1 MNERLEEMLS
11 MSRTGKTAAYIHVP
25 FCETHCLYCGFY
37 TKAYGPEE
45 SARYTDALLR
55 ELALNQTAHQGAPER
70 VVTDGRAAHAGQR
83 RQAGTQSKQRGLQ
96 IVNLH
101 KP

>member
-1 MNERLEEMLS
+1 MNGKDREGDADVGDGTHVGRHGSAGGDERD
-11 MSRTGKTAAYIHVP
+11 VDD
-25 FCETHCLYCGFY
+25 LYGG
-37 TKAYGPEE
+37 AND
-45 SARYTDALLR
+45 DAGLDVTQDQSHD
-55 ELALNQTAHQGAPER
+55 QTAHQGAPKR

-101 KP
+101 KL